1 MSMERSC
8 SALQEHPS
16 DMWACFLYCPTLERR
31 KISRV
36 MVQMMDLPASM
47 RATASLSSVTEEKE
61 LVGEQWVL
69 YSHLLLPPV
78 VVA

>member
-1 MSMERSC
+1 
-8 SALQEHPS
+8 
-16 DMWACFLYCPTLERR
+16 
-31 KISRV
+31 

-47 RATASLSSVTEEKE
+47 RAPASLSSVTEKE

>member
-1 MSMERSC
+1 
-8 SALQEHPS
+8 
-16 DMWACFLYCPTLERR
+16 
-31 KISRV
+31 

>member
-47 RATASLSSVTEEKE
+47 RAPASLSSVTEKE

>member
-36 MVQMMDLPASM
+36 MVQKMDLPASM
-47 RATASLSSVTEEKE
+47 RAPASLSSVTEKE